1 MKKSAKICKVIG
13 FLWLYLATGFIILNA
28 VLIWYYSGFG
38 KVQEIF
44 SPFNII
50 NLITVGVTLAPG
62 LGLLYLSDRLDK

>member
-13 FLWLYLATGFIILNA
+13 YIWLYLAAGFIILNT

-38 KVQEIF
+38 RVQEIF
-44 SPFNII
+44 SPFNIV

-62 LGLLYLSDRLDK
+62 LGLLYLSEKLDK

>member
-13 FLWLYLATGFIILNA
+13 YIWLYLAAGFIIINA

-38 KVQEIF
+38 RVQEIF
-44 SPFNII
+44 SPFNVW
-50 NLITVGVTLAPG
+50 NLIAVGITAAPG